1 MYNFFLKIKMK
12 IKMEDLKEQTEQL
25 SGAFY
30 SSLKRNNKQIRD
42 DRALA
47 IVEDTQMIYK
57 RKIEDLET
65 SVKRMRRELENM
77 LDLSPTNTQSLIL
90 ATDFKSIEFVDK
102 DLKLG
107 VEIRNTE
114 IMLEIAKKR
123 YDFLFGGT
131 E

>member
-1 MYNFFLKIKMK
+1 
-12 IKMEDLKEQTEQL
+12 MEDLKEQTDQL

-65 SVKRMRRELENM
+65 SVKRMKRELENM

-123 YDFLFGGT
+123 YDFLFGGN